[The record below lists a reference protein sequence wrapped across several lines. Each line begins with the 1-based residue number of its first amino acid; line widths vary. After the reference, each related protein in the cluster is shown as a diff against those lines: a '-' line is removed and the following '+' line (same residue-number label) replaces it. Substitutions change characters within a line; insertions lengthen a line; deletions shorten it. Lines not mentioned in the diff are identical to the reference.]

1 MEGRAVEGV
10 LPGAQSDRGRVV
22 DQHLLGETIRV
33 PAPPVGL
40 DVLIGLDLAVGPE
53 VPPAD
58 VLLLAHP
65 RPRARGRAPSA
76 GRARRTA

>member
-1 MEGRAVEGV
+1 M
-10 LPGAQSDRGRVV
+10 
-22 DQHLLGETIRV
+22 

-40 DVLIGLDLAVGPE
+40 DVLIGLDFAVGPE

-65 RPRARGRAPSA
+65 DRAHVVAPGLRAEHVELPESREVLGVEGRRG
-76 GRARRTA
+76 GRDEIARDP